1 MLKVLNALYATL
13 QCSMYMMFCVCAKY
27 EGEIADWYLYGCRV
41 ASAVSVIPKQGY
53 TGLRQAALA
62 LLL

>member
-1 MLKVLNALYATL
+1 MNLIYVESFKCTICYSA
-13 QCSMYMMFCVCAKY
+13 AKY